1 MNVRRWLGVGVAV
14 SVCVILA
21 TGGVVG
27 LTAEGPDPGSVELS
41 AEMAQIDEPFDPR
54 PGTFTVTE
62 VSPGKRTADV
72 GETLPVRAIID
83 SNQQEPVAVSVT
95 LTANGEEV
103 ETQTTGKVPQSKFPI
118 TALFEWTPQ
127 EPGVYQIAVND
138 VEARNEVVVG
148 DVVQNTSDDAN
159 DDDDTG
165 EANNTVDPDQF
176 SVVNV
181 SLDQAEI
188 GPGEATTVFA
198 DIRND
203 GDEAGDYEVTL
214 EVDGEGVQTETVPA
228 IQPLIEVGAQQ
239 RFEVAPNETGT
250 YTISVNGVEADR
262 QLVVKESGGGGG
274 LFGFLGFLGFL
285 PLGLLRTVLLFVG
298 LPVLLIY
305 LVLKGAAIYL
315 GY

>member
-1 MNVRRWLGVGVAV
+1 MNVRRLLGAGVAV
-14 SVCVILA
+14 AVCVILV
-21 TGGVVG
+21 TGGV
-27 LTAEGPDPGSVELS
+27 TGSS
-41 AEMAQIDEPFDPR
+41 AESPAVDSPDGITVAQIDEPFDPR

-72 GETLPVRAIID
+72 GETLSVRAIID
-83 SNQQEPVAVSVT
+83 SNQKEPVAVSVT

-103 ETQTTGKVPQSKFPI
+103 RTQTTGAVPQSKFPI

-138 VEARNEVVVG
+138 VEARTEVVVG
-148 DVVQNTSDDAN
+148 DVAQNTSDDAADGN
-159 DDDDTG
+159 DEDTG
-165 EANNTVDPDQF
+165 ETSNTVDPDQF

-181 SLDQAEI
+181 SLDEAEI
-188 GPGEATTVFA
+188 GPGEATTVVA
-198 DIRND
+198 DIRNQ

-214 EVDGEGVQTETVPA
+214 EVDGEGVQTETVPE

-239 RFEVAPNETGT
+239 RFEVAPNETGR

-262 QLVVKESGGGGG
+262 QLVVEASGGGG
-274 LFGFLGFLGFL
+274 LFGFLGFL
-285 PLGLLRTVLLFVG
+285 PLGLLRTGLLFVA
-298 LPVLLIY
+298 LPILLVY
-305 LVLKGAAIYL
+305 LALKGAAIYL